1 MSLERCNSQYAETEF
16 CHRLLCRESKPC
28 EDHFASFVTSSQI
41 LFNPVRT
48 GPLGFFKSLTVGLE
62 AGGLWRSASRSL
74 EVLHS
79 RQTMKLRGFVT
90 HSKLLL
96 PGL

>member
-1 MSLERCNSQYAETEF
+1 MSVVILNTPKQSFVIDCYD
-16 CHRLLCRESKPC
+16 ESKLC

-41 LFNPVRT
+41 LFNPVQT